1 MPSGRVIWAVNGVD
15 RFNGP
20 TCSDEHG
27 T

>member
-1 MPSGRVIWAVNGVD
+1 MPQGRVIWAINGVD

-20 TCSDEHG
+20 TCSGEHG